1 MSFKFIWKL
10 PIQNQGFLP
19 SWTDF
24 RDIRTIIYMYKQVV
38 YFPDSKKLDLNPQAR
53 PYNCSAFSSSPSF
66 SLCMLQWKN
75 WFRC

>member
-38 YFPDSKKLDLNPQAR
+38 YFPDSK
-53 PYNCSAFSSSPSF
+53 
-66 SLCMLQWKN
+66 
-75 WFRC
+75 